1 MSSIPVGEIFYRD
14 VLYGRADWSLR
25 RFLDVYI
32 QDEVFEHHPIET
44 VEVENIVPTQRC
56 VNEDNLASVYNVGND
71 TDTYLIEC
79 KGLFYVIDGHHRI
92 ASEILRGN
100 PTIKAFVIHVT

>member
-1 MSSIPVGEIFYRD
+1 MVTIPVGEIFYRD
-14 VLYGRADWSLR
+14 VLYGRVDWSLR

-32 QDEVFEHHPIET
+32 HDEVFEYHPIE
-44 VEVENIVPTQRC
+44 VVGVENIVPTQRNVC
-56 VNEDNLASVYNVGND
+56 EDNLASVSNVGND
-71 TDTYLIEC
+71 TDAYLVEC

-100 PTIKAFVIHVT
+100 PTIKAFIIHVT